1 MKNRGSICSNV
12 TCRLPGLANG
22 WLYFFTYLT
31 LGYLGLSAES
41 EEVDV
46 WVGTGQNGIY
56 HLKLDTKEGVL
67 SQPRPVSDLK
77 GAGFLALHP
86 TEDILYA
93 TSRGKAGGVTA
104 FAVVSNGKDSV
115 ENIGPQLKQLGTLT
129 TGDGG
134 AACVAVDK
142 TGKVLATA
150 QYGGGSV
157 STFLLNEQGDL
168 DRRVETIEHGEGSR
182 VHPKRQV
189 SAHPHWVGTSPDNRF
204 LMVPD
209 LGMDR
214 VFVYGL
220 DSNTGQLKL
229 KSKVPLP
236 PGSGPRHMKFH
247 PSGAYAFV
255 LNELTLTLSVFRY
268 DPSNASLKARTVVAT
283 LPPALKDKHL
293 NSAAEIRVHPKGRFV
308 YASNRGHDSIAVF
321 SFDEDTGELR
331 LIERESIRG
340 AWPRN
345 FNIDPTGKWL
355 IAAGQRSNTLA
366 LFEIDQVTGELVFT
380 RQLVNL
386 PAPIC
391 VLFESE

>member
-1 MKNRGSICSNV
+1 MKKMWPICSFNNY
-12 TCRLPGLANG
+12 RLVGWRNG
-22 WLYFFTYLT
+22 WLCFIT
-31 LGYLGLSAES
+31 LFLLGNFGSTIES
-41 EEVDV
+41 QEIDV

-56 HLKLDTKEGVL
+56 HTILNTEKGLL
-67 SQPRPVSDLK
+67 SQPRLVSDLK

-86 TEDILYA
+86 SQDVLYA
-93 TSRGKAGGVTA
+93 TSREQAGGVTA
-104 FAVVSNGKDSV
+104 FAVVSDKGSSAGQS
-115 ENIGPQLKQLGTLT
+115 GPLLKQLGTLP

-142 TGKVLATA
+142 TGSVLATA

-157 STFLLNEQGDL
+157 STYLLKEQGDL
-168 DRRVETIEHGEGSR
+168 ERRVETIEHGEGSN

-220 DSNTGQLKL
+220 DPVTGELEL
-229 KSKVPLP
+229 KSKVPVP

-247 PSGAYAFV
+247 PSGDYVFV
-255 LNELTLTLSVFRY
+255 LNELTLTLSVFQY
-268 DPSNASLKARTVVAT
+268 DPSTAAMVARDVVAT
-283 LPPALKDKHL
+283 LPSTLKDKHL
-293 NSAAEIRVHPKGRFV
+293 NSAAEIRVHPNGRFV
-308 YASNRGHDSIAVF
+308 YASNRGHDSITVF
-321 SFDEDTGELR
+321 SFDANTGGLN

-345 FNIDPTGKWL
+345 FNIDPTGKWML
-355 IAAGQRSNTLA
+355 AAGQRSNTLA
-366 LFEIDQVTGELVFT
+366 LFEIDQATGALVFT
-380 RQLVNL
+380 RQLVNM
-386 PAPIC
+386 PGPIC
-391 VLFESE
+391 VLFQSE